1 MLTRT
6 KKSRIWKGCL
16 VSLHCLYDFRIGLP
30 KLSDTNSLT
39 FSASDQSYD
48 HYHYGFPL
56 GVCRIWSHCCTPVY
70 APHFHGLYSGSKLFF
85 FWAVLR
91 QQTEQQPVGMISPQC
106 VHNAHNFVGRSF
118 LGICP
123 SNYSNG
129 SHWKLGLALQ
139 WSLRTSVMHL
149 PPRHSMWIVD
159 IHFGAEKSKHTQDIE
174 VDTKRIQTCAYY

>member
-30 KLSDTNSLT
+30 KLSATNSHPNLA

-48 HYHYGFPL
+48 HCHHGCPL
-56 GVCRIWSHCCTPVY
+56 GVCRIWS
-70 APHFHGLYSGSKLFF
+70 GLLHLHICSSLS
-85 FWAVLR
+85 WVIIR

-106 VHNAHNFVGRSF
+106 VHTAHNFVGRTF
-118 LGICP
+118 LGIC
-123 SNYSNG
+123 SSDYSNR
-129 SHWKLGLALQ
+129 SHWQLGLALQ

-159 IHFGAEKSKHTQDIE
+159 IHFGAEKSKHTQHIE